1 MKKRYF
7 RTVSHRSRQEPNKD
21 AQTGSGRIAKERWM
35 MIVNVWKMVDVEDM
49 EAGAEIGSL
58 SGSLGG

>member
-1 MKKRYF
+1 
-7 RTVSHRSRQEPNKD
+7 
-21 AQTGSGRIAKERWM
+21 M
-35 MIVNVWKMVDVEDM
+35 MIVNVQKMVDVEDM